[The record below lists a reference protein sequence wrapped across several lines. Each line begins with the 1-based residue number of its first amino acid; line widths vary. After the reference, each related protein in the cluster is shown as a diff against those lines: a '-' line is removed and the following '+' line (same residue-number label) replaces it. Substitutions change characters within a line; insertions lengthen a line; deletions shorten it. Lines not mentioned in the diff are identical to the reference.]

1 MKIVMYKNRGAAV
14 SNPEAFKKQ
23 CPDAQIVD
31 IQLCLGLTV
40 LNCTHNM
47 NSKPG
52 SILAKQWLFGKGSR
66 LKNLLTA
73 IPCPTERREAFKS
86 VDNFRAEFERACNPR
101 KIGLGNKET
110 RLCNIL

>member
-1 MKIVMYKNRGAAV
+1 MKIVVHKNRGAAV
-14 SNPEAFKKQ
+14 SNPKEFKKQ

-31 IQLCLGLTV
+31 LQLCLGLTV
-40 LNCTHNM
+40 LNCTHSL

-52 SILAKQWLFGKGSR
+52 AVMAKQWLFGKGSR

-86 VDNFRAEFERACNPR
+86 VDNFKAEFERACNPR
-101 KIGLGNKET
+101 RIGLGNRET